1 LLVFF
6 VFPAMLAR
14 FDRECNI
21 AWVAR
26 LEIPQG
32 GFLLPTRPGG
42 CNLQMRGSGDSMA
55 CKPTGREAVR
65 KWRRV
70 FIVLFLTGFAAR
82 GASTSSSSMPVATIR
97 SAKSLRAAV
106 AGRAAVSSIVA
117 SASAGATGCGVR
129 SARGFQCRGSACCGR
144 NNR

>member
-32 GFLLPTRPGG
+32 GFYCQPAWR
-42 CNLQMRGSGDSMA
+42 LQSADARLGDSMA